1 MKYCRVMFF
10 VCCLGWHGS
19 VHAEHTLNMYVRE
32 APVRSVLEGVAR
44 SSHINLLIDDTVQG
58 TVTLTL
64 NNVTAEE
71 ALDAI
76 AASQNLYYE
85 KNGPVRTITAGKKQ
99 NGIKE
104 VRTWHLRHAAPKD
117 VQEAVRAV
125 MADSD
130 VRCYEDTNTLVVGGT
145 PQEHRAVQTLIETLD
160 AKPRQV
166 EVEVEIASIDRSA
179 LRHAGIEWNWSD
191 VSGGSGRE
199 GFSFAAQIQ
208 ALEEKGKAEVLAR
221 PHMMAINGKEASV
234 LIGDKIPVVTE
245 HVSNGEKTATTE
257 YKDVGVKLRYVPRI
271 HDDNTV
277 TASIE
282 AEVSL
287 PVFVN
292 EMKAYRIATRQA
304 KTVVRMLPGKTLVLG
319 GLIRKEDV
327 ESLRKVPILGDIPLL
342 GKLFRSKYTSS
353 KETEVVILMRSTV
366 RS

>member
-1 MKYCRVMFF
+1 MKYCRFMFF
-10 VCCLGWHGS
+10 LCCLGWHGA

-130 VRCYEDTNTLVVGGT
+130 VRCYEDTNTLVVSGT
-145 PQEHRAVQTLIETLD
+145 PQEHRAVQALIETLD

-221 PHMMAINGKEASV
+221 PHMTAINGKEASV

-271 HDDNTV
+271 HDDDTV

-287 PVFVN
+287 PVLVN